1 MENAIN
7 MNDNTIY
14 NVKDPGPR
22 GANQATNKIYVDTQ
36 LTTKLD
42 KAADIDLKNHSIT
55 NLDLPSNPR
64 DATCVEYLNDRI
76 NVEAKKYVKVDGSN
90 SMTANLDLNDKGIIN
105 LKTDVKNIKVA
116 ANVGYVSNKVNTAKG
131 DVILGL
137 KSYIDTKIQESHITS
152 STNKKDVFRYLMDRR
167 VIQRKQHKS
176 HWHS

>member
-1 MENAIN
+1 
-7 MNDNTIY
+7 
-14 NVKDPGPR
+14 
-22 GANQATNKIYVDTQ
+22 
-36 LTTKLD
+36 
-42 KAADIDLKNHSIT
+42 
-55 NLDLPSNPR
+55 
-64 DATCVEYLNDRI
+64 
-76 NVEAKKYVKVDGSN
+76 
-90 SMTANLDLNDKGIIN
+90 MTANLDLNDKGIIN
-105 LKTDVKNIKVA
+105 LKTDDKNIKVA